1 MSSKIHKRL
10 SIEELKLVVKPVAEK
25 YGVDKIYLFGS
36 VARGEFKENS
46 DYDFYI
52 EADKIRS
59 IFVISE
65 FFQDLHDAIGHSID
79 MISSRSVRPELMNK
93 IMTEGVL
100 VYGQ

>member
-1 MSSKIHKRL
+1 MSLKTHKRL
-10 SIEELKLVVKPVAEK
+10 SIEELRIIVKPVAEK
-25 YGVDKIYLFGS
+25 YDIDKIYLFGS
-36 VARGEFKENS
+36 VARGDYKENS

-65 FFQDLHDAIGHSID
+65 FFQDLYEAIGHNID

-93 IMTEGVL
+93 IMAEGVL